1 MSDCIYCK
9 IIAGEV
15 PSYCIYEDDLFKVLL
30 DIYPSTVGHTLII
43 PKEHAANIFELG
55 ERQAAALMPLAK
67 KIAIALK
74 NLLNC
79 DGMNILQNN
88 GETAGQTINHYH
100 MHLIPRY
107 KDDGVIMEW
116 AVQNPTPE
124 DFKKILDNIKIL

>member
-124 DFKKILDNIKIL
+124 DFKKILDNIKI